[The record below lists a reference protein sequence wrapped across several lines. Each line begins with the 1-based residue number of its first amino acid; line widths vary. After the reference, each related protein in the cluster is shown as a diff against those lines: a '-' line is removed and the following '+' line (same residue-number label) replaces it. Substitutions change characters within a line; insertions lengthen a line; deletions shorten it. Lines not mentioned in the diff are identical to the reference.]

1 MKHLPLY
8 NAIKE
13 YSGSSPARFH
23 MPGHKGFL
31 SPFDVTELSCT
42 DDLQRPSAAI
52 MESEALCAKALSA
65 REAFFLVN
73 GSSAGILAMLFAVGS
88 GKRILLGRNCHKS
101 AINGIALADQEA
113 IPLFPDRN
121 GVYSAEAVDE
131 ALEEHPCD
139 AVFLTSPTYRGCVSP
154 INDIAEAA
162 HRHGALLLVDSAHG
176 AHFAFSKNLP
186 PVPSAAD
193 MWCVSTHKTL
203 FAMTQTAML
212 LMGESCPIPAWKVQK
227 ALNMFQSTSP
237 SYEMMLSIE
246 RSVLEAGDWEKHTER
261 MLAFRSRIKE
271 IPGVTLLCEAN
282 NYERDVTRLNI
293 ALYGS
298 TGYELGDLLEEN
310 NIYPEMADRECV
322 TLITSPEDPDEWY
335 ERLFK
340 ALNEASS
347 IFRNSENAFVY
358 DEKPVF
364 GEKACSVR
372 EAVTGNTETVP
383 LEASVGRICSAAV
396 GCYPPGTA
404 VLFPGERINEEAVSR
419 LISDLNAGAK
429 LFGMT
434 NGFIEVLA

>member
-1 MKHLPLY
+1 
-8 NAIKE
+8 
-13 YSGSSPARFH
+13 
-23 MPGHKGFL
+23 
-31 SPFDVTELSCT
+31 
-42 DDLQRPSAAI
+42 
-52 MESEALCAKALSA
+52 
-65 REAFFLVN
+65 
-73 GSSAGILAMLFAVGS
+73 
-88 GKRILLGRNCHKS
+88 
-101 AINGIALADQEA
+101 
-113 IPLFPDRN
+113 
-121 GVYSAEAVDE
+121 
-131 ALEEHPCD
+131 
-139 AVFLTSPTYRGCVSP
+139 
-154 INDIAEAA
+154 
-162 HRHGALLLVDSAHG
+162 
-176 AHFAFSKNLP
+176 
-186 PVPSAAD
+186 
-193 MWCVSTHKTL
+193 
-203 FAMTQTAML
+203 MTQTAML